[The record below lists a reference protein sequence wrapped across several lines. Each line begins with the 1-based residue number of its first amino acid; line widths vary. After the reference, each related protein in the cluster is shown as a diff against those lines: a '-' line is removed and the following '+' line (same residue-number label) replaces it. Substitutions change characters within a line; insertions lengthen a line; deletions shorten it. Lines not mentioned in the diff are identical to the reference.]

1 MQTTVLVCR
10 FIPFKSDW
18 NITIPSLHQTRPR
31 KHDMRRDMLLAM
43 SFSRSAFPATL
54 WTVLKSP
61 RHLNATL
68 PPCFNSQLHHQHS
81 DYRQAGTRRFCGPSS
96 LRTMSSLVRSFPRD
110 GFDVLPADKPIQEE
124 RLSSYD
130 PNDFYPVRLGEILGG
145 RYQVLAKLGFGS
157 FSTTWLCRD
166 LQNNVY
172 QTVKVCV
179 LGCEESD
186 EVAISD
192 HITSIESGH
201 IGKQR
206 LRLVLDRF
214 QITGSHGPH
223 QCLVFAPL
231 GPTLDD
237 IRESL
242 KPSTL
247 QKEVIQFGMYAVLH
261 GLDFLHQA
269 GVVHT
274 GLTDDELL
282 SEIEEAEQNTP
293 SQRKILPGR
302 TVYPPWRIS
311 TGSTWPVI
319 TDFGVARLGEP
330 GQKYRGDV
338 MPGDYRAPEVILDM
352 EWDSKIDIW
361 GFGCLLDNERH
372 LAEMVSVMGPP
383 PKTLLERSEK
393 CQKYWDSGGN
403 WIAATPI
410 PDQSLE
416 TLETKLEGEDKEQ
429 FLALA
434 RKILRWLP
442 DERPSADGLYF
453 DDFL

>member
-1 MQTTVLVCR
+1 
-10 FIPFKSDW
+10 
-18 NITIPSLHQTRPR
+18 
-31 KHDMRRDMLLAM
+31 
-43 SFSRSAFPATL
+43 
-54 WTVLKSP
+54 
-61 RHLNATL
+61 
-68 PPCFNSQLHHQHS
+68 
-81 DYRQAGTRRFCGPSS
+81 
-96 LRTMSSLVRSFPRD
+96 MSSLVRSFPRD

-145 RYQVLAKLGFGS
+145 R
-157 FSTTWLCRD
+157 
-166 LQNNVY
+166 NNVY

-274 GLTDDELL
+274 DLSLGNILLGLTDDELL

-361 GFGCLLDNERH
+361 GFGCLIWELLEGRPLFRGETNNKLDNERH

-393 CQKYWDSGGN
+393 CQKYWD
-403 WIAATPI
+403 WE
-410 PDQSLE
+410 SLE